1 MTGSISSTS
10 GTRAGAR
17 RRGWLVPAALCL
29 AATARAGD
37 TLDALMQQLARTPHG
52 RVTYTEKQYLSVL
65 EKPVESSGE
74 LLYEPPDSLEK
85 RTLKPRPLSLSA
97 RGDVLTVQRGRRQ
110 HVVELKDYPQAAP
123 FIDSIRA
130 TLAGDRARLER
141 YFSVTLSGD
150 LDDWTLELTPL
161 RPAEA
166 GGVRSIRI
174 RGHGGELARVD
185 IAQADGDRSEL
196 SIGPPP

>member
-1 MTGSISSTS
+1 VD
-10 GTRAGAR
+10 AR
-17 RRGWLVPAALCL
+17 RRRWLAPVALCLVPATLCL
-29 AATARAGD
+29 AAVAHAGD
-37 TLDALMQQLARTPHG
+37 AIDALMAELARTPHG
-52 RVTYTEKQYLSVL
+52 RRSYTEKQYLSVL
-65 EKPVESSGE
+65 DKPVQSSGE

-85 RTLKPRPLSLSA
+85 RTLKPRPMSLSA
-97 RGDVLTVQRGRRQ
+97 RGDVLTVQRGRHK
-110 HVVELKDYPQAAP
+110 HVVELKDFPQAAP

-130 TLAGDRARLER
+130 TLAGDRTRLER
-141 YFSVTLSGD
+141 HFSVAMSGS

-161 RPAEA
+161 EPKQA
-166 GGVRSIRI
+166 GGVRQIRI